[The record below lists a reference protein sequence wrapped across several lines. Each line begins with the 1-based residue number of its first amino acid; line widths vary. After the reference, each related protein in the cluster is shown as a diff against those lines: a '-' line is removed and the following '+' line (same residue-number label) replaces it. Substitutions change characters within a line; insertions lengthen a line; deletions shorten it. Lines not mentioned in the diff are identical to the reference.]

1 MATKRLIA
9 YDPITFESFTRHATK
24 HREPDACQYDMGYV
38 DACDQIDDWMYANA
52 VDAVEI
58 PCKIGDRVWA
68 IRNYGGH
75 KHPQDGIVH
84 EMYFTEGM
92 RLIIHVKHIAR
103 GEWGKEIFAARE
115 EAVAAITGGRTDG

>member
-1 MATKRLIA
+1 MATKRLI
-9 YDPITFESFTRHATK
+9 
-24 HREPDACQYDMGYV
+24 DANRYGMHIADIQIANRGWRDDICEFLDDMTELL
-38 DACDQIDDWMYANA
+38 DEQPT

-58 PCKIGDRVWA
+58 PCRIGDRVWA

-103 GEWGKEIFAARE
+103 GEWGKEIFATRE
-115 EAVAAITGGRTDG
+115 EAVSAIMGGRPDA